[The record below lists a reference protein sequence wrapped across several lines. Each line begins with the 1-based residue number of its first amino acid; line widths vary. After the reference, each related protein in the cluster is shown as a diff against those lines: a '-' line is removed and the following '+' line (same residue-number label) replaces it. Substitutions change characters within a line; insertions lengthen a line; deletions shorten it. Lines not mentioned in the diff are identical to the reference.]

1 MLMLKKQLG
10 FLDIFSISA
19 GAMISSGIFILPG
32 IAFARTGPSV
42 FVSYMLAGLLAAT
55 GLLSIAEL
63 STAMPKAG
71 GDYFFIARSIGPLGG
86 TISGL
91 LSWFALSLKSAF
103 AIFGIS
109 EILYI
114 SAGIP
119 LPISAPIITIFFVIL
134 NIVGVDIASRFEV
147 LIVMSLMGI
156 MTLFIVFGFPHV
168 QVSHFSPFAING
180 INGVAS
186 TAGFVFISYGGLV
199 SIASVAEEVRNPSK
213 NIPLALLSSLI
224 IVVLLYCAMLFV
236 TVGVLDS
243 DMLAGSMTPIADAAR
258 NVMGKKGF
266 WILSFAGLLAFI
278 TTANAGIMSA
288 SRYPMALSR
297 DKLLP
302 QSIGSMNSRFHTP
315 AVSIVITGIFIS
327 VALILNIDTLVKAAS
342 VVVLTANIL
351 AHISVL
357 ILRYSGIQNYKPT
370 FRSPFFP
377 AVQIV
382 GILLFLLL
390 IVDLGYAAI
399 EYSLLFVAAG
409 LIIYLIYGRRHGG
422 REFAFLHLVERITDR
437 KLTTYN
443 LESELRDIIHE
454 RDEITRDRFDDLVH
468 KAPVLDLEG
477 PLQLDEFFRHL
488 GEAFCNSLHIKC
500 GEFTGLL
507 LEREEQSSTALTQFI
522 AVPHVIIDGTGILEL
537 FIVRCR
543 EGVTFSRDNQF
554 IKAVFILIGTLDERL
569 FHLQALSAIAQITHN
584 SNFEQNWLQAK
595 NTDELRDLILL
606 GERRRLT

>member
-1 MLMLKKQLG
+1 MLKKQLG

-42 FVSYMLAGLLAAT
+42 FVSYLLAGLLAAT
-55 GLLSIAEL
+55 GVLSIAEL

-71 GDYFFIARSIGPLGG
+71 GDYFFIARSLGSLGG
-86 TISGL
+86 TISGF

-103 AIFGIS
+103 AIFGIA
-109 EILYI
+109 EILYV
-114 SAGIP
+114 STGIP
-119 LPISAPIITIFFVIL
+119 LQLSAPVITVFFVIL

-156 MTLFIVFGFPHV
+156 MSLFIVFGFPHV

-199 SIASVAEEVRNPSK
+199 SIASVAEEVRNPGR

-224 IVVLLYCAMLFV
+224 IVVLLYCAILFV
-236 TVGVLDS
+236 TVGVLDGNKLS
-243 DMLAGSMTPIADAAR
+243 GSLTPIADAAQ
-258 NVMGKKGF
+258 NSMGKTGF
-266 WILSFAGLLAFI
+266 WILSFAGLLAFV

-297 DKLLP
+297 DRLLP
-302 QSIGSMNSRFHTP
+302 QSIGSVSARFHTP
-315 AVSIVITGIFIS
+315 AVSVIITGIFIS
-327 VALILNIDTLVKAAS
+327 VALILNIDTLVKVAS

-357 ILRYSGIQNYKPT
+357 ILRYSGIQNYKPS

-377 AVQIV
+377 LTQIA
-382 GILLFLLL
+382 GILLLLLL
-390 IVDLGYAAI
+390 IIDLGYAAI
-399 EYSLLFVAAG
+399 EYSLLFVATG
-409 LIIYLIYGRRHGG
+409 LIIYLFYGRRHGG
-422 REFAFLHLVERITDR
+422 REFAFLHLVERIIDR
-437 KLTTYN
+437 KLTKYN
-443 LESELRDIIHE
+443 LESELRDIIYA
-454 RDEITRDRFDDLVH
+454 RDEITHDRIDNLVH
-468 KAPVLDLEG
+468 KSQIIDLEG
-477 PLQLDEFFRHL
+477 PLQLDEFFIQL
-488 GEAFCNSLHIKC
+488 GTVFCNRMHMQC
-500 GEFTGLL
+500 GEFTDLL

-522 AVPHVIIDGTGILEL
+522 AIPHIVIDGTGTLEL

-543 EGVTFSRDNQF
+543 EGVTFSPEKPK

-569 FHLQALSAIAQITHN
+569 LHLQVLSAIAQITHN
-584 SNFEQNWLQAK
+584 KNFEHDWLQAK

-606 GERRRLT
+606 GERIRLTQT